1 MQINGKIIS
10 EKIFDHLKSEIKKNH
25 LKPKLVVF
33 GVNPKD
39 QDLSFIKAKEKACTK
54 IGAEFELVLFK
65 KALRFEEFA
74 KKIKS
79 ISQKEDVTAIII
91 QKPLPSSLNSVT
103 LFNYIHD
110 TKEIEGHKKKSPFV
124 APIGLAV
131 LSVIKSAYAPKKNL
145 DKYLV
150 NFNKDI
156 AFFKNIFKKKRVVI
170 VGRGETGGMPIGDTF
185 SRMKINY
192 ISINSKT
199 PDPNQFL
206 KKADFIISAV
216 GQKVIMSADIKS
228 GAFLISIGIRKDN
241 DQWQGD
247 YDEMD
252 IKNIASIYTPT
263 PGGIGPVDIA
273 YLMYN
278 LVSAAK
284 LQKQEDY

>member
-110 TKEIEGHKKKSPFV
+110 TKEIEGHTICAHGDAS
-124 APIGLAV
+124 AWPIQGLIRHFRPEMEKR
-131 LSVIKSAYAPKKNL
+131 LL
-145 DKYLV
+145 DY
-150 NFNKDI
+150 
-156 AFFKNIFKKKRVVI
+156 
-170 VGRGETGGMPIGDTF
+170 
-185 SRMKINY
+185 
-192 ISINSKT
+192 
-199 PDPNQFL
+199 
-206 KKADFIISAV
+206 
-216 GQKVIMSADIKS
+216 
-228 GAFLISIGIRKDN
+228 RKDAPH
-241 DQWQGD
+241 
-247 YDEMD
+247 D
-252 IKNIASIYTPT
+252 I
-263 PGGIGPVDIA
+263 
-273 YLMYN
+273 L
-278 LVSAAK
+278 AA
-284 LQKQEDY
+284 E